1 MECFRC
7 KFYKSGATSNSCS
20 LFECEYF
27 RPFTKES
34 PCTVVSEDYIAT
46 EDVEAF
52 GIVKGENLLLRQTT
66 MY

>member
-7 KFYKSGATSNSCS
+7 KFYKSGATSGATSNSCS
-20 LFECEYF
+20 LFECECF

-34 PCTVVSEDYIAT
+34 PCKTVSEDYVAT

-52 GIVKGENLLLRQTT
+52 GIVKGDNLLLR
-66 MY
+66 